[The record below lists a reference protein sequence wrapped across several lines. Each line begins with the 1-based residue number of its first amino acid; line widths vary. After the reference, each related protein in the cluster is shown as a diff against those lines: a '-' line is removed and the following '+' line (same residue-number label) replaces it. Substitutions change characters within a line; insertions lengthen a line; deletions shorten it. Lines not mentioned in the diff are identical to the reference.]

1 MTQCFTSRTVDF
13 RLEGQFL
20 GFALGDGYKLKYLRL
35 ATDDGEQQIKL
46 SKSIRPLLY
55 RSLLPGMR
63 VEVLGNQKW
72 NLEKGSVKRKA
83 YQVNPLTL
91 DESSH
96 STLRESLGELTGT
109 LTVNGSTTIVK
120 PMEPPMESF
129 VQPLIQPSIQPPT
142 PSEAPKTKNQKS
154 CIFVCGK
161 SDCCKKGGRAV
172 IASLQEELSDRGLD
186 QEITIKPTGC
196 MKRCKAGPN
205 VVMPDKTR
213 YSKISAKE
221 VPTILEKHFPNV

>member
-1 MTQCFTSRTVDF
+1 MTQCFTPRTVDF

-46 SKSIRPLLY
+46 SKSLRPLLY

-72 NLEKGSVKRKA
+72 NPEKGSVNRKA
-83 YQVNPLTL
+83 YQVIPLTL
-91 DESSH
+91 DETSDK
-96 STLRESLGELTGT
+96 TLGESLNRA
-109 LTVNGSTTIVK
+109 VVQFSTATAASKTIV
-120 PMEPPMESF
+120 EPIESP
-129 VQPLIQPSIQPPT
+129 VQPLIELPEPPIS
-142 PSEAPKTKNQKS
+142 SEAAKAKKQKT

-161 SDCCKKGGRAV
+161 SDCCKKGGRA
-172 IASLQEELSDRGLD
+172 IMASLEAELNERGLD

-221 VPTILEKHFPNV
+221 IPTILDRHFPGT

>member
-1 MTQCFTSRTVDF
+1 MTHCSTLRSVDF

-35 ATDDGEQQIKL
+35 ATEDGEQQIKL
-46 SKSIRPLLY
+46 SKPLRPLLY

-72 NLEKGSVKRKA
+72 NLEKGIVKRKA
-83 YQVNPLTL
+83 YQVTPLIT
-91 DESSH
+91 DESAYRTS
-96 STLRESLGELTGT
+96 RESSAEATIGNTMNRGGAITIDKPDET
-109 LTVNGSTTIVK
+109 L
-120 PMEPPMESF
+120 
-129 VQPLIQPSIQPPT
+129 VQPPISP
-142 PSEAPKTKNQKS
+142 EAAKAKKQKT

-161 SDCCKKGGRAV
+161 SDCCKKGGKAI

-186 QEITIKPTGC
+186 QEITVKATGC

-221 VPTILEKHFPNV
+221 IPSILTKHFPEA